1 MTLSKQH
8 SYFKI
13 KLSYQKK
20 IQFSKKKIHWKNG
33 YKYGEEDTTISS
45 WDIYYRD
52 LHESQKSSQSIE
64 DQKLH
69 IKEIMVLM
77 MKKKIFRRKND
88 VWQDEEESHKDG
100 GNVIYRDGIEAWEVS
115 QSKERR
121 KLGWVAKIFDRGLT
135 IT

>member
-8 SYFKI
+8 SYLKI

-20 IQFSKKKIHWKNG
+20 FQFSKKNLHWKNG
-33 YKYGEEDTTISS
+33 NKYGEEDATISS

-52 LHESQKSSQSIE
+52 LHEAQKSSQSIE

-69 IKEIMVLM
+69 IKKIMVLM
-77 MKKKIFRRKND
+77 MKKKNFRRKND
-88 VWQDEEESHKDG
+88 GWQGEEEAHKDG
-100 GNVIYRDGIEAWEVS
+100 GNVIYRDGIEVWEVS

-121 KLGWVAKIFDRGLT
+121 KLGWVAKIFDRGST